1 MSFGDDTLDP
11 VNKEVPPYH
20 WRNRERFILPATVRA
35 FKLIDDERVRQD
47 AKWGEAE
54 GRGLHRYTWLT
65 ILMEE
70 VGELAK
76 AFLTD
81 NRPIDHTPER
91 RLKEAIQVAAVAT
104 AIVEVLT
111 AGNPEIEWQPEDGVG
126 YQ

>member
-1 MSFGDDTLDP
+1 MQARLEKVF
-11 VNKEVPPYH
+11 VIH
-20 WRNRERFILPATVRA
+20 WKNRDRFVHPATVRA
-35 FKLIDDERVRQD
+35 FKLIDAERIRQD
-47 AKWGEAE
+47 EKWGEAE

-65 ILMEE
+65 ILVEE

-111 AGNPEIEWQPEDGVG
+111 SGDQEINA
-126 YQ
+126 